1 MRILR
6 CCPLMPLQMLSIPA
20 TPTTMTLPHHR
31 QPVRHFRGH
40 HGITP
45 PVTIRNVIHVFSYPP
60 RHPPQFR
67 MPTVHAAQPP
77 VTIRQAVP
85 PLTTSAPSLEEKGDF
100 CASGHDRTNRRFAVA
115 KGSREQSARF
125 WKGREAERS
134 TSLILENKGSDKRGW
149 SFRKRSA
156 GQQVLS
162 NTVITEIPSENK
174 NSEPVIINYE
184 APVISVSEKTPA
196 NHWTEELPR
205 VSTSTTKEGST
216 VSNLVTEA
224 ATDDEIKFESDLD
237 ESSVILIQ
245 SAVRKNLAQREL
257 VRFKKIV
264 KLQAAVRGHLVRC
277 RAAGSLRCIQSIVKM
292 QALVRAHQAS
302 MSLHKASTR
311 KKVKQDS
318 RSIPHLTYIS
328 IEKLLSNRF
337 AIQLLESTPRT
348 KQLSIKCDP
357 SKDDS
362 AWKWLERWSSVSS
375 PQLTEPH
382 ASTQE
387 QDKVIDTKNQ
397 IGNTVFEQKSDF
409 LSDESKHLNT
419 RPEVGPEKPVMEA
432 EKPSKT
438 VATEEADSD
447 GRKPVFGSR
456 KASNPAFIA
465 AHSRF
470 EELTSKN
477 NLLTSV
483 NSSNQEHIVES
494 PVYESLKFG
503 HSRTGGSCGT
513 ELSVTSML
521 DSPDP
526 SEAGNIKCNKESK
539 VLGTESTHSISNLS
553 EKYDYNTS
561 NEDIELEPETGRQ
574 MYKSLTHKEVE
585 SPEASPRGHV
595 TVVTASEDQVTPSSQ
610 ISNTKKTNK
619 VKSKKS
625 PVSSNHGSG
634 LRNSLDHLPSET
646 KPVNRRNSFG
656 SQSSEPVDQE
666 PRDSCSSN
674 SIPSYM
680 QITESARAK
689 ALANNSPR
697 SSPDVQGKEAYLKK
711 RHSLPDSVSVRHGS
725 PRVKRAS
732 QQTTKGNNKPE
743 RKWQR

>member
-1 MRILR
+1 MGRSSGYCFKIIACGSSSSESVDRDDL
-6 CCPLMPLQMLSIPA
+6 
-20 TPTTMTLPHHR
+20 
-31 QPVRHFRGH
+31 
-40 HGITP
+40 
-45 PVTIRNVIHVFSYPP
+45 
-60 RHPPQFR
+60 
-67 MPTVHAAQPP
+67 
-77 VTIRQAVP
+77 
-85 PLTTSAPSLEEKGDF
+85 D
-100 CASGHDRTNRRFAVA
+100 AS
-115 KGSREQSARF
+115 SQ
-125 WKGREAERS
+125 
-134 TSLILENKGSDKRGW
+134 NKGSDKRGW

-162 NTVITEIPSENK
+162 NTVITEKPSENK

-184 APVISVSEKTPA
+184 APVSSVSEKTPA
-196 NHWTEELPR
+196 NHWTEESR
-205 VSTSTTKEGST
+205 VSTSATKEGST

-224 ATDDEIKFESDLD
+224 ANDDEIKFESDLD

-245 SAVRKNLAQREL
+245 SAVRKNLAQSEL
-257 VRFKKIV
+257 VRYKKIV

-277 RAAGSLRCIQSIVKM
+277 LAAGTLRCIQSIVKM

-302 MSLHKASTR
+302 MSLQKTFAR
-311 KKVKQDS
+311 KKGKQDS
-318 RSIPHLTYIS
+318 RSIPHPTYIS

-348 KQLSIKCDP
+348 KRLSIKCDP
-357 SKDDS
+357 SKEDT
-362 AWKWLERWSSVSS
+362 AWKWLERWTSVSS
-375 PQLTEPH
+375 PQLMEPR
-382 ASTQE
+382 ASKQE
-387 QDKVIDTKNQ
+387 QDKVIDAKNQ
-397 IGNTVFEQKSDF
+397 IGNTVFEQKSNF

-419 RPEVGPEKPVMEA
+419 RTEVRPEKPVMEA

-438 VATEEADSD
+438 VVTEEADSD
-447 GRKPVFGSR
+447 GRKAVFGSR

-477 NLLTSV
+477 TLLTSV

-526 SEAGNIKCNKESK
+526 SEAGNIECNKESK
-539 VLGTESTHSISNLS
+539 VLDNEERASLGTELTHSISNLS

-574 MYKSLTHKEVE
+574 MYKSLTHKEVK

-610 ISNTKKTNK
+610 ISNTKK

-634 LRNSLDHLPSET
+634 LRNSLDHLPSES

-666 PRDSCSSN
+666 PRDSCCSN

-711 RHSLPDSVSVRHGS
+711 RHSLPGSVSDRHGS
-725 PRVKRAS
+725 PRVKRTT